1 MGRVLDLLT
10 GGRFDDFDFAEDD
23 AFLDNAFSLDEMT
36 LGAHG
41 LVSAVPHGGRIPW
54 DEILGT
60 SVAYSPGWDKRGAP
74 VMQPLAWMIH
84 WTGSH
89 PSLLRPAPD
98 LWLVR
103 DGRPAGKGVT
113 AVPGPLANLYL
124 DYRGRTTVLA
134 SGRANHAGLGDP
146 AVDAAIR
153 NGTLRAGKSGKST
166 TGAGG
171 TLIGIEVANSG
182 DPKQPLTPE
191 QVRELVRLD
200 RKIRDAY
207 LWGTAPHHTLDHAR
221 RSSDRKIDLITA
233 RRQVPPLNYLAA

>member
-23 AFLDNAFSLDEMT
+23 AFLGQRVLARRDDPRRARPR
-36 LGAHG
+36 LGRAARGHP
-41 LVSAVPHGGRIPW
+41 LGR
-54 DEILGT
+54 DLGT

-74 VMQPLAWMIH
+74 VITAARVDDPLDRLA
-84 WTGSH
+84 SVAA
-89 PSLLRPAPD
+89 PPRPD

-103 DGRPAGKGVT
+103 DGRPADKGVT

-153 NGTLRAGKSGKST
+153 NGTLRREERQVDDWRWWHAHRHRGRELRRPE
-166 TGAGG
+166 A
-171 TLIGIEVANSG
+171 AAH
-182 DPKQPLTPE
+182 PE

-207 LWGTAPHHTLDHAR
+207 LGERRRITRWITR